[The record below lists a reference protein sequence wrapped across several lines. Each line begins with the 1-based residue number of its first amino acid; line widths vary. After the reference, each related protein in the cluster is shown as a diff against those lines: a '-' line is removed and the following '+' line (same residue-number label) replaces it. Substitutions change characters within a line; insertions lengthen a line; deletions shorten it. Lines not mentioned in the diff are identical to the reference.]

1 MEESGEA
8 SIGPFR
14 IGPSTLLGRGAAL
27 RVLLLS
33 SLWRLRARARAALP
47 MAASWLHLRNTHG
60 VLLVVVL
67 LGLLLRKLS
76 GARSRLALARRRQL
90 CKSAMRY
97 AGTYEEWVRAAK
109 VLDRMSDQVNEADF
123 YDVELIGSR
132 LDELRR
138 RREEGSLRDVVF
150 CMRGDLVRNLGNM
163 CNPELHKGRL
173 EVFDIVA
180 PHSFLSVLL
189 QDVFL
194 YEGCGKWL
202 DLESIGINCLILLIL
217 HYLNICIYV
226 GSLHFLFST
235 I

>member
-33 SLWRLRARARAALP
+33 SLWRLRARARAATSAALWRARGAALP

-60 VLLVVVL
+60 VLLAVVL

-109 VLDRMSDQVNEADF
+109 VLDRMTDQVNESDF

-173 EVFDIVA
+173 EVFDIIA
-180 PHSFLSVLL
+180 PLILFLSVLVL

-194 YEGCGKWL
+194 YQGCGKWL
-202 DLESIGINCLILLIL
+202 YLE
-217 HYLNICIYV
+217 
-226 GSLHFLFST
+226 
-235 I
+235 

>member
-8 SIGPFR
+8 SIGAFR

-33 SLWRLRARARAALP
+33 SLWRLRARARAALSRARGAALLP
-47 MAASWLHLRNTHG
+47 VAASWLHLRNTHG
-60 VLLVVVL
+60 VLLLAVL
-67 LGLLLRKLS
+67 LALLLRKLS
-76 GARSRLALARRRQL
+76 GARSRLALARRRRL
-90 CKSAMRY
+90 CKSTMQY

-109 VLDRMSDQVNEADF
+109 VLDRLSGQVNEADL
-123 YDVELIGSR
+123 YDEELIRSR

-173 EVFDIVA
+173 EV
-180 PHSFLSVLL
+180 L
-189 QDVFL
+189 
-194 YEGCGKWL
+194 
-202 DLESIGINCLILLIL
+202 
-217 HYLNICIYV
+217 
-226 GSLHFLFST
+226 T
-235 I
+235 

>member
-33 SLWRLRARARAALP
+33 SLWRLRARARAAVSRVRVAALLP
-47 MAASWLHLRNTHG
+47 VAASWLHLRNTH
-60 VLLVVVL
+60 VVL
-67 LGLLLRKLS
+67 LLAVLFALLLRKLS
-76 GARSRLALARRRQL
+76 GARSRVALARRRAL
-90 CKSAMRY
+90 CKSTMRY

-109 VLDRMSDQVNEADF
+109 VLDRLSGQVNEADL
-123 YDVELIGSR
+123 YDEELIRSR
-132 LDELRR
+132 LEELRR

-173 EVFDIVA
+173 QVFDMMALLVI
-180 PHSFLSVLL
+180 FL
-189 QDVFL
+189 FL
-194 YEGCGKWL
+194 PFK
-202 DLESIGINCLILLIL
+202 NIL
-217 HYLNICIYV
+217 HQRCN
-226 GSLHFLFST
+226 G
-235 I
+235 

>member
-33 SLWRLRARARAALP
+33 SLWRLRARARAALSRARGAALLA
-47 MAASWLHLRNTHG
+47 AASWLHLRNTHG

-67 LGLLLRKLS
+67 LGLLIRKLS

-109 VLDRMSDQVNEADF
+109 VLDRMSEQVNESDF
-123 YDVELIGSR
+123 YDV
-132 LDELRR
+132 
-138 RREEGSLRDVVF
+138 
-150 CMRGDLVRNLGNM
+150 
-163 CNPELHKGRL
+163 
-173 EVFDIVA
+173 
-180 PHSFLSVLL
+180 
-189 QDVFL
+189 
-194 YEGCGKWL
+194 
-202 DLESIGINCLILLIL
+202 
-217 HYLNICIYV
+217 
-226 GSLHFLFST
+226 
-235 I
+235 